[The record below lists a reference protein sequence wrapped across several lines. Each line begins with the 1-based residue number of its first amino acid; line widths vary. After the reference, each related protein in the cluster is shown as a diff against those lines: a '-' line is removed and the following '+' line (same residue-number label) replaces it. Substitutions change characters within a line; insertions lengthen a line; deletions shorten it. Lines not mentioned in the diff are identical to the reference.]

1 MINYSFCCL
10 FMYRMVVLS
19 AFEHIY
25 DNNYRYTLGDLFYET
40 TRNFINLDT
49 QSYSKDYQE
58 EIIN

>member
-1 MINYSFCCL
+1 
-10 FMYRMVVLS
+10 MYRMVVLS